1 MSMEFQCRGTAQGTL
16 DFGPYNRAKF
26 MQFLRENPGIRL
38 RITPELP
45 ESGRLRR
52 YFEGAIV
59 PLIAFY
65 QEGMDYRSSEDRR
78 RIREWLK
85 EEFNGE
91 MVQIGGSVHV
101 VAKSTKGRAVLN
113 PFVERVLDWMHEN
126 YAPPAEALDPERFKT
141 WRDTIFPF
149 GGPDNF
155 IDYNVETGILHHN

>member
-1 MSMEFQCRGTAQGTL
+1 MEFECRGTPQGTL
-16 DFGPYNRAKF
+16 HFNRFEKQKF
-26 MQFLRENPGIRL
+26 IEFLKENPGVRL
-38 RITPELP
+38 KITPELP

-65 QEGMDYRSSEDRR
+65 QQGMDHHSSEDRR

-91 MVQIGGSVHV
+91 MIDIGGKIHTVP
-101 VAKSTKGRAVLN
+101 KSTKGRAVLT
-113 PFVERVLDWMHEN
+113 PFVERVLDWMNEN
-126 YAPPAEALDPERFKT
+126 YAPPSEALDPERFKY
-141 WRDTIFPF
+141 WRDTVFPH

-155 IDYNVETGILHHN
+155 IDYNVETGILRV

>member
-1 MSMEFQCRGTAQGTL
+1 MEFECRGTAQGTL
-16 DFGPYNRAKF
+16 DFGPHNRAKF
-26 MQFLRENPGIRL
+26 MQFLKDNPGVRL
-38 RITPELP
+38 KITPELP

-65 QEGMDYRSSEDRR
+65 QEGMDHRNSQDRR
-78 RIREWLK
+78 NIREWLK

-91 MVQIGGSVHV
+91 MINIGGTMHLVGHT
-101 VAKSTKGRAVLN
+101 TKGNAQLK
-113 PFVERVLDWMHEN
+113 PFVERVLDWMDEN

-155 IDYNVETGILHHN
+155 IDYNVETGILRHN